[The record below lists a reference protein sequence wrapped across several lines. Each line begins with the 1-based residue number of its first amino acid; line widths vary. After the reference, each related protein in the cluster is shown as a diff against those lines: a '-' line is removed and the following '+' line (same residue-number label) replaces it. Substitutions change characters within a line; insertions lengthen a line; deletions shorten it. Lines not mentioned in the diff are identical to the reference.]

1 MLETIQNVCRKI
13 AGFFIAFFSIL
24 WVTMVALVATGDH
37 TSPING
43 AEINGILV
51 FLLWSLCVYIIIK
64 GHPLFPAITST
75 VALII
80 VYVLKFGVSDQISSL
95 FELVFTGIAIYGVLG
110 LLLRGAI
117 KERIQESEDTKK
129 RIGYAE
135 ENGIAH
141 CPYCGSPSIDY
152 FPLGIPIED
161 GEDIIR
167 SSNTYHCKRCGRE
180 WW

>member
-1 MLETIQNVCRKI
+1 MELKEVLLKRRSVRK
-13 AGFFIAFFSIL
+13 F
-24 WVTMVALVATGDH
+24 TDE
-37 TSPING
+37 P
-43 AEINGILV
+43 
-51 FLLWSLCVYIIIK
+51 
-64 GHPLFPAITST
+64 
-75 VALII
+75 
-80 VYVLKFGVSDQISSL
+80 VSD
-95 FELVFTGIAIYGVLG
+95 EM
-110 LLLRGAI
+110 
-117 KERIQESEDTKK
+117 IQELLH
-129 RIGYAE
+129 AE